1 MKNDIQL
8 EGIKFWVDENIIYCK
23 ISTDF
28 IIDNQEKNI
37 EEIFYNG
44 ISQLNQRRY
53 MPMLINMQQ
62 ISSSNS
68 IKIFKKLAQSHSV
81 RGLILSQI
89 FLVKS
94 ISLKVC
100 LIVHN
105 IIKKPFFINKIC
117 DDFNVALK
125 YCNMD
130 NKVFNSL
137 S

>member
-1 MKNDIQL
+1 MKSEIQL

-23 ISTDF
+23 INSDF
-28 IIDNQEKNI
+28 IIDNQKKDI

-44 ISQLNQRRY
+44 ISLLTQRKY
-53 MPMLINMQQ
+53 MPMLINMEQ

-68 IKIFKKLAQSHSV
+68 IKIFKILAQSQSV

-94 ISLKVC
+94 IGLKVC
-100 LIVHN
+100 LIIHN

-117 DDFNVALK
+117 DDFDVAVK